1 MWYKRT
7 SHQSTLRG
15 FSMPIF
21 EEFDIAVRQIYKQA
35 VEEERLIHNP
45 RSERLRRICLEEP
58 DVRETAYG
66 SVVAFTEPMSRAKPF
81 TLNNIDAQFGQAEF
95 ALLAQAKAFLSQHQ
109 LICLDVLVREEERPI
124 TARLIVP
131 RRFAHIAYGGHKL
144 FGPRVNDV
152 TDPTYQV
159 IFFYDENWE
168 RNAKKP
174 LPEKDITIRNLHS
187 PDGRMIKLVRNS
199 SYLGEWKKGV
209 FAGEDWRAKLEREGI
224 FLHAGCRRDCLEMA
238 HGGMQTQTSLFVA
251 LSANGK
257 TSLTSKV
264 LAAKNG
270 EESWLIQDDGGILK
284 RDGTFRGFEQGGIYA
299 KTDGLTPSEQ
309 IETYYG
315 ALKPD
320 AYLENVHVDGD
331 GFVDFFNIDLTSNGR
346 VVVERRDFMHAH
358 RAIDAGEVNNL
369 FLITRGP
376 TIPAVA
382 KLSPW
387 QATAFMVLG
396 QSMESS
402 AGDPTQAGKIKNVF
416 FYDPFLAGDRVEHA
430 HLFHEILK
438 WNPHIDCYLLN
449 TGGVGEG
456 EHYRKIGLRDTLG
469 VLEAI
474 LRGGLTDWEACEHT
488 GLTVPKSIPGV
499 DSILLHPRKLYPA
512 SEFDERQ
519 TALYAKRR
527 EILESYPGLDKAVV
541 NSLKK

>member
-1 MWYKRT
+1 MLYNVEVAATNPARL
-7 SHQSTLRG
+7 HMA
-15 FSMPIF
+15 FF
-21 EEFDIAVRQIYKQA
+21 EEFDIALKQIYSQA
-35 VEEERLIHNP
+35 VDEERIIQNP
-45 RSERLRRICLEEP
+45 GADRLRRICLEEP
-58 DVRETAYG
+58 EVRQTSYG
-66 SVVAFTEPMSRAKPF
+66 SIVANTEPMSRAKPF
-81 TLNNIDAQFGQAEF
+81 TTNSIDTQFGPEEF
-95 ALLAQAKAFLSQHQ
+95 ALLAQAKEFLNKTP
-109 LICLDVLVREEERPI
+109 LICMDVLVREEDGPI
-124 TARLIVP
+124 TARLLVP

-144 FGPRVNDV
+144 FGPRVNNV

-159 IFFYDENWE
+159 IFFYDEGWE
-168 RNAKKP
+168 KNADKP
-174 LPEKDITIRNLHS
+174 LPEKDITIRLVYS
-187 PDGRMIKLVRNS
+187 QDGRMIKLVRNS

-209 FAGEDWRAKLEREGI
+209 FAGEDWRAKMAREGI

-257 TSLTSKV
+257 TSLTCRV
-264 LAAKNG
+264 MARKNG

-284 RDGTFRGFEQGGIYA
+284 RDGSFHGFEAGGIYA

-320 AYLENVHVDGD
+320 AYLENVHVDENGD
-331 GFVDFFNIDLTSNGR
+331 MDFFNIQLTSNGR

-358 RAIDAGEVNNL
+358 RSIKASEVDNL
-369 FLITRGP
+369 FIITRGP
-376 TIPAVA
+376 TVPAVA

-456 EHYRKIGLRDTLG
+456 DHYRKITLNDT
-469 VLEAI
+469 VNILESI
-474 LRGGLTDWEACEHT
+474 LRGDLEDWEPNEAT
-488 GLTVPKSIPGV
+488 GLTIPRAVSGV
-499 DSILLHPRKLYPA
+499 ESILMHPEKLFPKG
-512 SEFDERQ
+512 EFEERQ
-519 TALYAKRR
+519 KALYEKRR
-527 EILESYPGLDKAVV
+527 EILESYQGLDKAIV
-541 NSLKK
+541 NSIKK